1 MTSSAGARG
10 FDASDVHELHS
21 TSIPCDVARRHT
33 TSGLANGATGLSDGE
48 GRGQS
53 FWREDEFELADK
65 WSDSRR
71 QSALRDDD
79 DDDAVR
85 SRQHDDEDTA
95 ATASHENGLGGGD
108 ESSTSSAPSH
118 MHLRSKTSR
127 YVQPR

>member
-79 DDDAVR
+79 DDAVR

>member
-79 DDDAVR
+79 NDAVR